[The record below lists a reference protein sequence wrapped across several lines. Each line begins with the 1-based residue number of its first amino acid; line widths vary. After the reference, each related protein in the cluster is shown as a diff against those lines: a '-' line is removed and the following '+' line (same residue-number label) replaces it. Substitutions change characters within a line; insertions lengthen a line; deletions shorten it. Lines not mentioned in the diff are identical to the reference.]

1 MSEFLEPC
9 DSMSPKPMV
18 PPGAASLTLA
28 LSYSQQ
34 PVGGARKLGQDFGG
48 GCLKSS

>member
-9 DSMSPKPMV
+9 DSKSQERMV
-18 PPGAASLTLA
+18 PPGTASLTLA

-34 PVGGARKLGQDFGG
+34 PVGGARKLGRVLGG
-48 GCLKSS
+48 GCWKSS